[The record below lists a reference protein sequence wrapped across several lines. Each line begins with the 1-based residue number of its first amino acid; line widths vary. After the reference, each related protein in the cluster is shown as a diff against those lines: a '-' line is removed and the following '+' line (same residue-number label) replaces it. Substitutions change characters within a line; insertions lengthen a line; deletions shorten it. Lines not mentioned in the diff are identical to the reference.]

1 MRCAKCLW
9 VASALV
15 VFLTS
20 AVKTSV
26 ALGCGGERRKTE
38 CCRTGPCPFL
48 SERGCWLWSLIGFA
62 FRNIFV
68 SISVFL
74 MKAW

>member
-1 MRCAKCLW
+1 MCRVSLG
-9 VASALV
+9 ASALGV
-15 VFLTS
+15 VLTS

-26 ALGCGGERRKTE
+26 VLGYGGERRKTE
-38 CCRTGPCPFL
+38 CCRMGPCPFL
-48 SERGCWLWSLIGFA
+48 SEKGCWLWSLIGFV

>member
-1 MRCAKCLW
+1 MSLG
-9 VASALV
+9 ASALGV
-15 VFLTS
+15 VLTS

-26 ALGCGGERRKTE
+26 VLGYGGERRKIE
-38 CCRTGPCPFL
+38 CCRMGPCPFL
-48 SERGCWLWSLIGFA
+48 SEKGCWLWSLIGFA